1 MESQTVLMR
10 INHVGRLVGDS
21 SLCLSL
27 FGEHR
32 SRTLFHLEIDT
43 RARIAVM
50 KNSMSI
56 QGLEGRDTLLSV
68 NNLGDWRARDEND
81 LHYWSSSKDLQGC
94 APHGQQMV

>member
-10 INHVGRLVGDS
+10 INQVGRLVGDS

-27 FGEHR
+27 FGEQR

-50 KNSMSI
+50 K
-56 QGLEGRDTLLSV
+56 
-68 NNLGDWRARDEND
+68 
-81 LHYWSSSKDLQGC
+81 
-94 APHGQQMV
+94 MV

>member
-50 KNSMSI
+50 K
-56 QGLEGRDTLLSV
+56 
-68 NNLGDWRARDEND
+68 
-81 LHYWSSSKDLQGC
+81 
-94 APHGQQMV
+94 MV